1 MNQFFSQNYFT
12 NVTLKSLIEDV
23 IGFKP
28 SSVRRCRTLSHKHG
42 AYVQDSAVVN
52 STHPFHKFF
61 YVQGSYYLRLSLCH
75 HSSAIIFGD
84 SCVANMR
91 HPICSQV
98 STFIGKRCIEKQILY
113 YKTVSIRYLLI
124 LKK

>member
-1 MNQFFSQNYFT
+1 MILKDMFSF
-12 NVTLKSLIEDV
+12 VTLKCFIEDGK
-23 IGFKP
+23 GFKP

-42 AYVQDSAVVN
+42 AYVQDSTVVN
-52 STHPFHKFF
+52 STHPFHTFF

-75 HSSAIIFGD
+75 HSTALKVGD

-98 STFIGKRCIEKQILY
+98 STFIGKFD
-113 YKTVSIRYLLI
+113 
-124 LKK
+124 